1 MIGYGVGV
9 AATMAR
15 TRVPELIAEALRPP
29 ATEPNEPTEPTEPS
43 EPVATTD
50 RDPAA
55 LESAS

>member
-15 TRVPELIAEALRPP
+15 TRVPELIAEALRP
-29 ATEPNEPTEPTEPS
+29 AAETDASEAMADASTSASANEAPT
-43 EPVATTD
+43 V
-50 RDPAA
+50 